1 MQGFIGEYVEDREK
15 GDCQA
20 DDYEYEF
27 AAAIDESI
35 DCGHKNIISF
45 SMQLEEIGE
54 WSYI

>member
-45 SMQLEEIGE
+45 RRQLK
-54 WSYI
+54 